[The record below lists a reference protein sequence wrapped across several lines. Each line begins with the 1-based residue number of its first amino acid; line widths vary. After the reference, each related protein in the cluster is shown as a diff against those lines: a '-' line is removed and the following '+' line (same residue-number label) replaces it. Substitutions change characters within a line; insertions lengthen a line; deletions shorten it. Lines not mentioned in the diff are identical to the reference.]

1 MDAIQTLIVSL
12 QGNKTAP
19 DGNSEPVRIPIEQFI
34 AALNEIEAGLS
45 PIIDPQPANEV
56 YAGPANGAPAVP
68 TFRGLVKADLTV
80 PLETPPAIGGTTP
93 AAGAF

>member
-19 DGNSEPVRIPIEQFI
+19 DGKSEPVWIPIEQFI

-56 YAGPANGAPAVP
+56 YAGPAGGAPAVGSDWAESAL
-68 TFRGLVKADLTV
+68 R
-80 PLETPPAIGGTTP
+80 
-93 AAGAF
+93 